1 MTATLAFVG
10 LENMG
15 GPMAGNL
22 VKAGYQVRGFDL
34 SQAAHDGA
42 AARNTL

>member
-1 MTATLAFVG
+1 MTVTLAFIG
-10 LENMG
+10 LGNMG
-15 GPMAGNL
+15 SPMAGNL

-42 AARNTL
+42 AARDAL